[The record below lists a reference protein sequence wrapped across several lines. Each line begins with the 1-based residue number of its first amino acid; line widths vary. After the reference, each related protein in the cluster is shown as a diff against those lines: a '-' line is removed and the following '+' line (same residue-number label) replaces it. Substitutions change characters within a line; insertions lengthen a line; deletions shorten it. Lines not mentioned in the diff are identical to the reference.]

1 MTWLKEILSVITGND
16 VDIEQVKT
24 KIQTSTEGIP
34 DSEIDAYI
42 NDIESR
48 TKKMVKE
55 LKTVYAKYNIQ
66 FTGFKSFDTAAASL
80 RSSLK
85 DGRDEAYNNLV
96 KLESSITSEQKRHL
110 GLIKMAVTK
119 DAKKVYEQIMLDP
132 HDKETFNKIFGS
144 KDATGAQNDGVY
156 QRLWSEVH
164 KLSEYIIKRKNQVY
178 H

>member
-16 VDIEQVKT
+16 VDVEQVRA
-24 KIQTSTEGIP
+24 KIQTSSEGIP
-34 DSEIDAYI
+34 DSDLTAYI
-42 NDIESR
+42 NDIDSR
-48 TKKMVKE
+48 VKKMVKS

-66 FTGFKSFDTAAASL
+66 FTGFKSFDTACNSL
-80 RSSLK
+80 SSSLK

-119 DAKKVYEQIMLDP
+119 DGKKVYEQIMSDP
-132 HDKETFNKIFGS
+132 TDKETFNAIFGS
-144 KDATGAQNDGVY
+144 RDSSGAQNDGTY

-164 KLSEYIIKRKNQVY
+164 KLSEYIIKRRNQVY